1 MGKFEEAAILPSEE
15 KRSLL
20 PSEKKRS
27 TSGEEVVERD
37 SVDAKFRYRFNRLFG
52 LLFIII
58 AGS

>member
-37 SVDAKFRYRFNRLFG
+37 SVDANSDIG
-52 LLFIII
+52 LIGYLDYYL
-58 AGS
+58 S